1 MSKILA
7 HVIWLLVFIL
17 FKFNFPTFPE
27 FRFHTKINLK
37 NVIQSCANKML
48 ISLAE
53 LNPQEDEVMW
63 CHRLKCLSWDNAC
76 CFAYLKTMY
85 TASSKLVLHY
95 EHVHVMSVI
104 GDLFPPWICLF

>member
-1 MSKILA
+1 
-7 HVIWLLVFIL
+7 
-17 FKFNFPTFPE
+17 
-27 FRFHTKINLK
+27 
-37 NVIQSCANKML
+37 ML

-53 LNPQEDEVMW
+53 LNPQEDEAMW

-104 GDLFPPWICLF
+104 RWLVSTLNLFILMMAL